1 MGKSI
6 TMRIFA
12 AALLAVPLL
21 AHAVGLGN
29 LRVLSALGQPLNAEI
44 QIVSEQPGEMN
55 SVTARLPSQDA
66 FRQAGIEF
74 NPVLL
79 GMKFEVEQRDG
90 KSVLKLTTTQPVNEP
105 FLDILV
111 ELQWSSGRLVREYTF
126 LLDPPEYKATQAIS
140 PAPSAAPTKTPAQV
154 PAAQAPV
161 QEQPLEPAPA
171 PAPAVTPA

>member
-6 TMRIFA
+6 GMRIFA

-44 QIVSEQPGEMN
+44 QIVSEHPGEMD
-55 SVTARLPSQDA
+55 SVTARLASQDA
-66 FRQAGIEF
+66 FTAAGIDF

-79 GMKFEVEQRDG
+79 GMQFKLEHRGG
-90 KSVLKLTTTQPVNEP
+90 KPVLELTTKQPVNDP

-111 ELQWSSGRLVREYTF
+111 ELQWSSGSRW
-126 LLDPPEYKATQAIS
+126 
-140 PAPSAAPTKTPAQV
+140 PSSAWKCRRSRC
-154 PAAQAPV
+154 
-161 QEQPLEPAPA
+161 
-171 PAPAVTPA
+171 